1 MSDVKGAAELRA
13 TIVFNLG
20 TLGAVAA
27 DRFAARVEALGLK
40 PKHAGLLA
48 ALDAGPAAS
57 QQDLARRLGVAPS
70 LVVALAD
77 QLQELGALERIRD
90 PQDRRRQ
97 VLNLTPEGR
106 ALLSRCADAARSLDD
121 ELMADLSDT
130 QRSALEQGLRLLGGQ
145 HLTH

>member
-48 ALDAGPAAS
+48 ALDSGPAVS
-57 QQDLARRLGVAPS
+57 QQELAKRLGVAPS

-77 QLQELGALERIRD
+77 QLQELGAVERVRD
-90 PQDRRRQ
+90 SEDRRRQ
-97 VLNLTPEGR
+97 VLSLTAEGR
-106 ALLSRCADAARSLDD
+106 ALLSRCADAAQDLDA
-121 ELMADLSDT
+121 ELTADLNAT
-130 QRSALEQGLRLLGGQ
+130 QRDALEHALNLLGRR
-145 HLTH
+145 HLPH